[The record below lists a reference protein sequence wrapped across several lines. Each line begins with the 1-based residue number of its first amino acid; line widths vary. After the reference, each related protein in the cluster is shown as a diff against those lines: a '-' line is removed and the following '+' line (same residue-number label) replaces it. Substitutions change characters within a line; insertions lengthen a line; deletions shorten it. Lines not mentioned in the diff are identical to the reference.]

1 MSMASPQKLS
11 QEIESE
17 LKAFCQEHA
26 LDQQQYQRLCDI
38 ADKAYLLAEQV
49 AQVEI
54 SQTNGKRHDS

>member
-1 MSMASPQKLS
+1 MSMAIPQKLS

-38 ADKAYLLAEQV
+38 VDKGYLLAEHVTQ
-49 AQVEI
+49 AALKNQF
-54 SQTNGKRHDS
+54 N

>member
-1 MSMASPQKLS
+1 MNLINTQKLS

-38 ADKAYLLAEQV
+38 VDKGYLLAEHVTQ
-49 AQVEI
+49 AAIKNQF
-54 SQTNGKRHDS
+54 N